1 MLTNVICSFA
11 VRKGIVSALVIEG
24 GMVKNKA
31 VEKIREPEVAESSYA
46 AIIRAFKVA
55 LRNVRDFIQQG
66 SDEYSVCFETS
77 NSTFIKWVDNQYSKE
92 AYQDEFLSALQ
103 LLQELPIKYAFHYV
117 AKPKALVYADD
128 AYCKKPKLSG
138 LSIDGVDD
146 TFSI

>member
-1 MLTNVICSFA
+1 MTNVICSFA

-128 AYCKKPKLSG
+128 AHCKKPKLSG

-146 TFSI
+146 NFSI